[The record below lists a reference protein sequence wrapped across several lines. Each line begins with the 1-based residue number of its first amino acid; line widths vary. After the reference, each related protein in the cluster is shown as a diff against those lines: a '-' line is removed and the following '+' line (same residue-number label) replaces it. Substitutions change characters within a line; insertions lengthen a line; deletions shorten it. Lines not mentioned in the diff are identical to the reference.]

1 MPFNFGKII
10 AHRGAS
16 AYAPENTLAAF
27 RKAKELGAQWIEC
40 DARLTWDGEIVIF
53 HDDYLNR
60 TTNGFGWVRFKTYA
74 ALSKLDA
81 GAGESIIRLETLLDV
96 LDKMTLSIN
105 LEIKPSWGKVRQ
117 ITEKVLA
124 IWHQKP
130 RKNVQMLMSSFNIS
144 TLKMIKE
151 CDRLMP
157 IGWNIDRWPASWQ
170 KTADDLSCVSIH
182 CSKKIVNLERVSA
195 IKNTGR
201 QVLSYTVNDR
211 SQAEKLFKIGVDA
224 VFSDYPDLLSQP

>member
-1 MPFNFGKII
+1 MPFDFGKII

-27 RKAKELGAQWIEC
+27 RKAKALGALWIEC
-40 DARLTWDGEIVIF
+40 DARLTLDGEIVIF
-53 HDDYLNR
+53 HDDHLHR
-60 TTNGFGWVRFKTYA
+60 TTNGTGWVRFKTYA

-96 LDKMTLSIN
+96 LDEMALSIN

-130 RKNVQMLMSSFNIS
+130 RNNIQMLMSSFNIQ
-144 TLKMIKE
+144 TLKVIKE
-151 CDRLMP
+151 CDPLMP
-157 IGWNIDRWPASWQ
+157 IGWNIDRWPSSWQ
-170 KTADDLSCVSIH
+170 KIADDISCVSIH
-182 CSKKIVNLERVSA
+182 CSKKIVNPVRVSA
-195 IKNTGR
+195 IKSTGR
-201 QVLSYTVNDR
+201 KVLAYTVNDR
-211 SQAEKLFKIGVDA
+211 IQAEKLFEMGVDA
-224 VFSDYPDLLSQP
+224 VFSDYPDLLLI